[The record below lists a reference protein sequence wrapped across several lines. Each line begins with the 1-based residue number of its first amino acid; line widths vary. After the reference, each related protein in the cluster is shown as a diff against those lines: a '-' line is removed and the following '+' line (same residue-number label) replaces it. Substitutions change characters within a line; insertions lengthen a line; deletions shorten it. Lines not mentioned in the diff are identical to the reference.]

1 MSVVQRKLV
10 NFPKSERAISA
21 ISKSSSTVDLEEVFR
36 DSIEPAQLNLVQDL
50 DEQFFANSYRLVQNV
65 SDRHP
70 TLAARFKFFVD
81 ILYRLHGH
89 YIAAV
94 EQGKAMQLKVQSAD
108 EKLQLALQTTSTSEA
123 MMEHLRESLEDAWRN
138 EDATKNRE
146 ETMQLQLMKLVRSD
160 QPTLF
165 NSALPEQMAP
175 TAKDSPIR
183 SLIYRERDRLA
194 GELKD
199 YQKRLNMNRL
209 YSESVEG
216 MLEVSKETIAKL
228 NQRVKV
234 AESEN
239 FRLEHKCNKEQEKY
253 EERLLHINKELA
265 HVLQQN
271 QELVVLE
278 KDLAELTA
286 ANEALKQRNDRL
298 TRENYN
304 FSKTYRLLEDE
315 KLKMQTSLKMAEDLN
330 NEQRRDNA
338 DLEFASRTAE
348 RNAKKLAVDSLVLE
362 RRFIQLAKKNS
373 ELNAQVL
380 AYQSEIKVL
389 EKKIMVIT
397 GKLDEAIQERDDMT
411 RARDKLRIE
420 NTRLND
426 IASGVRHEIAVVRHQ
441 MQDLQSNVNRANTQL
456 DERDLQV
463 QKIVREKRE
472 QTLELNDAYKK
483 IDGIEE
489 ALSLKT
495 ERVEALQLA
504 LQQKHQDFANAKKQM
519 ETIHSEKVLLI
530 KTMDM
535 CSRDRSTLQSTMTKL
550 THQINQ
556 MTASLAINE
565 KEISGLGNQIEQL
578 NRTVKQKQNEIH
590 AKGRLLASTRSDLR
604 ETKFRLEQSQLT
616 IDSDEKRFKTM
627 SAALEEVKKEKSLVG
642 LQMVRRN
649 DEVRLQRE
657 KLEMMQKAID
667 RGTLQYNQRLEDIR
681 LLKLEIVNL
690 RMSRECMQREVGN
703 RATMR
708 HHVVRLERQLNQ
720 ERLRVSAYSEELAR
734 PCRIH
739 RWRVLLGKD
748 PRRFELIRKVQH
760 LLRRN
765 IRLSV
770 ERENT
775 AKELEDLKRLHEEF
789 KRQIKN
795 LPDPSVRQ
803 KLCLQ
808 QRINRRQSRQLKV
821 MKAELR
827 INEIDLKAREHLIK
841 GFQEQLRSHHR
852 QNPQLFIG
860 GGDAKDSTA
869 ETIDSNYLEHIFD
882 FSSACG
888 SKPT

>member
-1 MSVVQRKLV
+1 MPVVQRKLV
-10 NFPKSERAISA
+10 NFPKSQRAISA
-21 ISKSSSTVDLEEVFR
+21 ISKSASTMALEEVFR

-50 DEQFFANSYRLVQNV
+50 DEQFFANSYLLVQNV
-65 SDRHP
+65 SDHHP
-70 TLAARFKFFVD
+70 SLAARFKFFVD

-94 EQGKAMQLKVQSAD
+94 EQGKAMQLKVKSAD

-123 MMEHLRESLEDAWRN
+123 MMEHLRESLEDAWRS

-165 NSALPEQMAP
+165 NRAVPEQMAP
-175 TAKDSPIR
+175 TAKDSHIR
-183 SLIYRERDRLA
+183 SLVYRERDRLA

-216 MLEVSKETIAKL
+216 MLAVSKETIAKL
-228 NQRVKV
+228 NQRVKL

-253 EERLLHINKELA
+253 EERLLQINKELA

-278 KDLAELTA
+278 KELVELTA
-286 ANEALKQRNDRL
+286 VNETLKQRNDRL

-304 FSKTYRLLEDE
+304 FSKTYRLHEDE

-330 NEQRRDNA
+330 NVQRRDKA

-348 RNAKKLAVDSLVLE
+348 RNAKKKAVDSLVLE

-380 AYQSEIKVL
+380 ANQSEIKVQ
-389 EKKIMVIT
+389 EKKIMVVT
-397 GKLDEAIQERDDMT
+397 GKLDEAIQEKDDMA

-420 NTRLND
+420 ITRLND
-426 IASGVRHEIAVVRHQ
+426 IVSGVRHEIAVVRHQ
-441 MQDLQSNVNRANTQL
+441 MQDLQNDVNRANAQL
-456 DERDLQV
+456 DEKDLQV
-463 QKIVREKRE
+463 QKIAREKRE

-483 IDGIEE
+483 IDGIEG
-489 ALSLKT
+489 SVPKT

-519 ETIHSEKVLLI
+519 EIIHSEKVLLI

-556 MTASLAINE
+556 MTSSLATNE
-565 KEISGLGNQIEQL
+565 KEISVLGNQIEQL

-616 IDSDEKRFKTM
+616 IDSDEKRFKSM

-681 LLKLEIVNL
+681 LLKLEVVNL

-770 ERENT
+770 ERENI

-808 QRINRRQSRQLKV
+808 QRLNRRQSRQLKV

-827 INEIDLKAREHLIK
+827 VNEIDLKAREHLIK
-841 GFQEQLRSHHR
+841 GLQEQLRSHRRH
-852 QNPQLFIG
+852 NPQLVIG
-860 GGDAKDSTA
+860 GGDGKDSTA
-869 ETIDSNYLEHIFD
+869 ETIDCNYLEHVFD
-882 FSSACG
+882 FSSVCA